1 MQNVTLKEVG
11 GNIIGRKMDTR
22 FPSAMIKT
30 IGMTEMFLQMTKR
43 MSAIYRKK
51 NTKRCFRK

>member
-43 MSAIYRKK
+43 MSVTYQKK
-51 NTKRCFRK
+51 NTIFYFHK